1 MLKIKK
7 KLPYIIAEVGSNH
20 LGNDKLCFDSIL
32 QAKKAGADCVK
43 FQVFDENNLVNKK
56 LKIYK
61 HVKDKKLKFQ
71 YQRFKKVKVNVEL
84 IKKLSKYAK
93 KINIGFAV
101 SPFDAT
107 YVSKLKNFVDFFKVA
122 SGDIN
127 NLGLLKAIAKTKKM
141 VVLSTG
147 MSNQN
152 EIKKALTFF
161 SKKNVAIL
169 HCISAY
175 PTKQSDAN
183 LVNINFLKEKYK
195 VITGY
200 SDHVPGIRT
209 SINAAILGAQIIEK
223 HFMPKKT
230 KLAGD
235 YSLSIDRY
243 ELAEMITQ
251 IKDSLKMIGSIRR
264 KDFKCERYS
273 KKTLRRSLYF
283 TSILNKGH
291 IITKDNIISLR
302 PYDTQAVKLED
313 IQNIIGLKLRRKVQK
328 HQIVKH
334 RDLWLK
340 KKLLV

>member
-20 LGNDKLCFDSIL
+20 LGNVKLCFDSIL

-61 HVKDKKLKFQ
+61 HVQDKKLKFQ
-71 YQRFKKVKVNVEL
+71 YQRFKKVKVTVEL

-93 KINIGFAV
+93 KINIDFAV
-101 SPFDAT
+101 SPFDVT
-107 YVSKLKNFVDFFKVA
+107 YVPKLKNFVDFYKVA

-127 NLGLLKAIAKTKKM
+127 NLVLLKAIAKTKKM

-147 MSNQN
+147 MSNQK
-152 EIKKALTFF
+152 EIKKALSFF

-183 LVNINFLKEKYK
+183 LVNISFLKKKYK

-200 SDHVPGIRT
+200 SDHVPGINA
-209 SINAAILGAQIIEK
+209 SINAAMLGAQIIEK

-243 ELAEMITQ
+243 ELAEMIEQ
-251 IKDSLKMIGSIRR
+251 IKDSLKMIGGIR
-264 KDFKCERYS
+264 KNVFECERYS

-283 TSILNKGH
+283 SSFLNKGH
-291 IITKDNIISLR
+291 LINKDDIMSLR
-302 PYDTQAVKLED
+302 PYDSRSVRLED
-313 IQNIIGLKLRRKVQK
+313 IQNIIGLKLKRNVQK
-328 HQIVKH
+328 HQIVKI